1 MVGAGVVE
9 LVVVGAGVVVVVVG
23 CRVVELVVVGIGVIG
38 KVPRRPEMQAEDELD
53 ATDKV

>member
-1 MVGAGVVE
+1 MVE